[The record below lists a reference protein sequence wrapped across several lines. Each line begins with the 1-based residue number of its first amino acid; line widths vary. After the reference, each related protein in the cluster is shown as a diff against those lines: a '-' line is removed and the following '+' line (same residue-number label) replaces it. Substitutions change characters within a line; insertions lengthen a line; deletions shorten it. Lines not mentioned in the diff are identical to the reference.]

1 MLSMLLASLC
11 LAAAPVTFDAERHS
25 VTFTATSTDCGLDMQ
40 LEFLFVGPNSDRDY
54 ESMFVTDA
62 SVKEIAD
69 AFDKAGIPRG
79 RSIDHAAS
87 RFWPA
92 GNVLEMK
99 PSFSELVREMRGEK
113 VPPVIYT
120 GGLRDKS
127 GFPQAET
134 NMPAAVFA
142 LYGCGQSLVH
152 LDDSLDQSVTYGR
165 FQPAV
170 KIPKGERR
178 EFTFTWDGKKFWEPH
193 ALKLERGNVAEA
205 ITALKEHA
213 SRCEVDVTAD
223 FSDDLTVAEA
233 AGFAQAIA
241 MVDSS
246 RVKINGFPEGQL
258 FYRAYLPMEKW
269 RDRRERLSQPP
280 EVHLRADGSYVV
292 VNIKEDWSD
301 EASLDPRLTPEE
313 SVFADCAAAAAKAS
327 SLAAR
332 TSTIL
337 LFAPA
342 DMKLSRIFEFRRG
355 VKGAVSTW
363 YVFQE

>member
-1 MLSMLLASLC
+1 MVASLLASLC
-11 LAAAPVTFDAERHS
+11 IAAAPVSFDAQRHS

-62 SVKEIAD
+62 SVKEIAE

-79 RSIDHAAS
+79 RFIDPAAS

-92 GNVLEMK
+92 GDVLEMK
-99 PSFSELVREMRGEK
+99 PSFAELVREMRGEK
-113 VPPVIYT
+113 VPPVVYT
-120 GGLRDKS
+120 GGARDES
-127 GFPQAET
+127 GLPVAET

-142 LYGCGQSLVH
+142 LYGCGQSLIH

-178 EFTFTWDGKKFWEPH
+178 EFTFTWDGRKFWEPH
-193 ALKLERGNVAEA
+193 TMKLERGKVGEA
-205 ITALKEHA
+205 IAALKEHA

-223 FSDDLTVAEA
+223 FSGDLTVSEA

-246 RVKINGFPEGQL
+246 RVKVNGFPEGQL

-280 EVHLRADGSYVV
+280 EVHLRGDGTLTVV
-292 VNIKEDWSD
+292 HVKEDWSD
-301 EASLDPRLTPEE
+301 EESLDPKLTPEE
-313 SVFADCAAAAAKAS
+313 FPFSDCAAAAAKAET
-327 SLAAR
+327 LAAR
-332 TSTIL
+332 TSTVL
-337 LFAPA
+337 MFAPA
-342 DMKLSRIFEFRRG
+342 DTKLSRIFEFRRA
-355 VKGAVSTW
+355 VKGRVTTW

>member
-1 MLSMLLASLC
+1 MTAALLASLL
-11 LAAAPVTFDAERHS
+11 LAAAPVTYDAEKHS

-40 LEFLFVGPNSDRDY
+40 LEFLFVGPTSDRDY

-79 RSIDHAAS
+79 RFIDPAAS

-92 GNVLEMK
+92 GDVLEMK

-113 VPPVIYT
+113 VPPVVYT
-120 GGLRDKS
+120 GGSRDAS
-127 GFPQAET
+127 GLPEAET
-134 NMPAAVFA
+134 NMPSAVFA

-178 EFTFTWDGKKFWEPH
+178 SFTFTWDGKKFWEPH
-193 ALKLERGNVAEA
+193 TLKLEHAKIAEA
-205 ITALKEHA
+205 LAGLKDHA
-213 SRCEVDVTAD
+213 ARCEVDVTAD
-223 FSDDLTVAEA
+223 FSGDLTVAEA
-233 AGFAQAIA
+233 SAFAQAIS

-269 RDRRERLSQPP
+269 RDRKERLSQPP
-280 EVHLRADGSYVV
+280 EVHLRDDGTATVV
-292 VNIKEDWSD
+292 FVKEDWSD
-301 EASLDPRLTPEE
+301 PDSLDPKLTPEE
-313 SVFADCAAAAAKAS
+313 FVFSDYASAAAKAES
-327 SLAAR
+327 FAGK

-337 LFAPA
+337 MFAPA
-342 DMKLSRIFEFRRG
+342 GMKLSRIFEFRRG
-355 VKGAVSTW
+355 VKGRVVTW

>member
-1 MLSMLLASLC
+1 MIAPLLASLFI
-11 LAAAPVTFDAERHS
+11 AAAPVTFDAESHS

-62 SVKEIAD
+62 SVKEIAE

-79 RSIDHAAS
+79 RFIDAAAS

-92 GNVLEMK
+92 GDVLQMK
-99 PSFSELVREMRGEK
+99 PAFAELVREMRGEK

-120 GGLRDKS
+120 GGTRDKT
-127 GFPQAET
+127 GLPEAET

-193 ALKLERGNVAEA
+193 TMKLERGKIAEELA
-205 ITALKEHA
+205 SLKEHS

-223 FSDDLTVAEA
+223 FSGDLTVAEA
-233 AGFAQAIA
+233 AVFAQAIA

-280 EVHLRADGSYVV
+280 EVHFRPDGTLTVV
-292 VNIKEDWSD
+292 HVKEDWSD
-301 EASLDPRLTPEE
+301 ENSLDPKLTPEE
-313 SVFADCAAAAAKAS
+313 FVFTDVAAAAAKTEA
-327 SLAAR
+327 LAAR
-332 TSTIL
+332 TSTVL
-337 LFAPA
+337 MFAPA
-342 DMKLSRIFEFRRG
+342 DTKLSRVFEFRRG
-355 VKGAVSTW
+355 VKGSVATW